1 MSKSTDKVAVGLSG
15 GVDSAV
21 AAHLLLEE
29 GWSVTGIFMKNWDE
43 DDGTEY
49 CTATADYEDAQRIAD
64 RLKIDLIPI
73 NFAAEYW
80 DLVFAD
86 FLAEYE
92 AGRTPNPDV
101 LCNRHIKFNMFVEY
115 AKSLEMN
122 LVATGHYA
130 KGVRDNDCFH
140 LLRPIDRSKDQTYFL
155 QAVERSRFSN
165 VLFPLADLK
174 KSEVRRIARELRLH
188 IYDKKDS
195 TGICFIGERRF
206 QDFLAR
212 YVAKRP
218 GEIQTSDG
226 TVIGEHQGL
235 AYYTLGQRKGIGIGG
250 LRDAREA
257 PWYVVAKR
265 FEENV
270 LLVSQDENDLLSR
283 ELEAD
288 TINWLVDEPL
298 AFRTLGG
305 MTRYRQEPQSCEIA
319 LDNGTMEVTF
329 QQPQRAV
336 TPGQYIALYQDD
348 LCLGGA
354 KINHVRDAKVV

>member
-1 MSKSTDKVAVGLSG
+1 MSKSEDKVAVGLSG

-86 FLAEYE
+86 FLTEYE

-101 LCNRHIKFNMFVEY
+101 LCNRHIKFDMFVKY
-115 AKSLEMN
+115 AKTLDMN
-122 LVATGHYA
+122 LIATGHYA
-130 KGVRDNDCFH
+130 RGMRDDDSFR

-155 QAVERSRFSN
+155 QAVERSRFLN
-165 VLFPLADLK
+165 VLFPLADFK
-174 KSEVRRIARELRLH
+174 KYEVRKIAQDLQFH
-188 IYDKKDS
+188 VYDKKDS

-218 GEIQTSDG
+218 GEIQTLDG
-226 TVIGEHQGL
+226 SVVGEHQGL

-250 LRDAREA
+250 MRDAREA

-265 FEENV
+265 LEENV
-270 LLVSQDENDLLSR
+270 LLVSQDENNLLSSV
-283 ELEAD
+283 LEAD
-288 TINWLVDEPL
+288 SINWLVDDPL
-298 AFRTLGG
+298 EFGTIRG
-305 MTRYRQEPQSCEIA
+305 MTRYRQEPQSCDVAIH
-319 LDNGTMEVTF
+319 NGTMRVRFE
-329 QQPQRAV
+329 QPQRAV

-354 KINHVRDAKVV
+354 KINHVLDAKVV